1 MTSLWTDLLFL
12 HGHLVRKEDLVWRR
26 DAAPESADADAD
38 AARSSPPVPSSVTS
52 REVDTAA
59 CA

>member
-26 DAAPESADADAD
+26 DAAPESADADA
-38 AARSSPPVPSSVTS
+38 ARSSPPVPSPVTS
-52 REVDTAA
+52 REEDTAA